1 MFLYVNKGERVPAT
15 VSETKGTLER
25 CAWSEA
31 SQRHLD
37 HSTDCT
43 TQELV

>member
-15 VSETKGTLER
+15 TTETKGAALGP
-25 CAWSEA
+25 A

-43 TQELV
+43 TQESV